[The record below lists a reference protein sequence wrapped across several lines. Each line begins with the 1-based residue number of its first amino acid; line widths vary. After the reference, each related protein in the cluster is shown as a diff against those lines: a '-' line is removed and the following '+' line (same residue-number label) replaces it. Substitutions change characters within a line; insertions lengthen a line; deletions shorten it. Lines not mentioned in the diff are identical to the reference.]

1 MLRRYNSGVLLAFSI
16 VLVFGAVGVFIGNVA
31 LSNQGQLGFGFEQ
44 MIHARIPWLLISSLG
59 IGSALGIWSLVQSR
73 RWYKW
78 VIVPVELLF
87 AAPLIFYFTSAS
99 FLPRHELALSVG
111 DPFPSY
117 ALVDQDGKLH
127 TVEAATDRLPALYIF
142 YRGDW

>member
-1 MLRRYNSGVLLAFSI
+1 VLLALSI
-16 VLVFGAVGVFIGNVA
+16 MLVFGAVGVFIGTVA

-44 MIHARIPWLLISSLG
+44 MIHARIPWLLLGSLG
-59 IGSALGIWSLVQSR
+59 IGAALGIWSLVKAR

-78 VIVPVELLF
+78 VTVPVELFL
-87 AAPLIFYFTSAS
+87 AGLLTFYFTSAS

-117 ALVDQDGKLH
+117 SLVDQGGKAH
-127 TVEAATDRLPALYIF
+127 TVKASTDRSPALYIF

>member
-1 MLRRYNSGVLLAFSI
+1 MLALSI
-16 VLVFGAVGVFIGNVA
+16 ILVFGAVGLFVGNVV

-44 MIHARIPWLLISSLG
+44 LIHARIPWLLLGSLG
-59 IGSALGIWSLVQSR
+59 IGSALGIWSLVKAR

-87 AAPLIFYFTSAS
+87 AGLLTLYFTQAS
-99 FLPRHELALSVG
+99 FLPSHALALSVG
-111 DPFPSY
+111 DPFPAYS
-117 ALVDQDGKLH
+117 LVDQDGKVH
-127 TVEAATDRLPALYIF
+127 AVEALADRPPALYIF